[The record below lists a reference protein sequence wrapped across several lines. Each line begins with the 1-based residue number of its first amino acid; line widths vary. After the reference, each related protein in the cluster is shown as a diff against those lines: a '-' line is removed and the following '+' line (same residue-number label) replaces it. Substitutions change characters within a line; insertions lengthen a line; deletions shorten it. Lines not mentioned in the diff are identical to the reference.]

1 MISIVVYRMIILG
14 GALLLAT
21 GLFAQKP
28 AIDLISSH
36 HQYKHPEAV
45 IDTGYAMKPLARVP
59 VLIKAPTPQNQNLA
73 TEAEKKPRR
82 QIGPSFDSFFYKNET
97 EDKSK
102 EKSPVKTSLF
112 NRKYN
117 PIKIFITIIAL
128 K

>member
-1 MISIVVYRMIILG
+1 MIILG

-45 IDTGYAMKPLARVP
+45 IDTGYAMNPLTRVP
-59 VLIKAPTPQNQNLA
+59 VLIKAPTPQNQNQA
-73 TEAEKKPRR
+73 TEAEKKTRR
-82 QIGPSFDSFFYKNET
+82 QIGPSFDSIFYKNET

-102 EKSPVKTSLF
+102 EESPVKTSLF